1 MPLTTIGAQFEA
13 IRMSQGEAA
22 ALAFIRTPTAEP
34 VKLLGL
40 PAFSP
45 LGGVGPGGE
54 ILGGTRAPSLSTFG
68 PTGTLQQVF
77 NFANRI
83 NRDRLIAQ
91 QRIEA
96 SLAETRMAT
105 LAGFRAVAARLDRM

>member
-13 IRMSQGEAA
+13 IRQTQGEAA
-22 ALAFIRTPTAEP
+22 ALAFLKSGVQLETPTIQTP
-34 VKLLGL
+34 
-40 PAFSP
+40 S
-45 LGGVGPGGE
+45 VG
-54 ILGGTRAPSLSTFG
+54 AFG

-96 SLAETRMAT
+96 AAAVTRMEVRR
-105 LAGFRAVAARLDRM
+105 GFAAVAAAFGRL